1 MKKIALLIF
10 ATFSLQAQT
19 NADLSAL
26 VKKALDYAPALKAQ
40 KTQLQIGDTKT
51 LLQQSLDKPTI
62 AYEAGITRVD
72 PVSKATFA
80 MGGAPAVLQ
89 FQPNMNYN
97 TNFVASQ
104 TLYDWGKNKI
114 AIEKSQLETQLS
126 KTQIEQSAFGMAY
139 QIATLYHQ
147 ILFLQNVLRIQQS
160 ELVRIKSQSAI
171 VEQQLKLGE
180 ALQLDAMSLRIR
192 IQNQETKIGETDTQL
207 NKLTDY
213 LETQTGQSVKDLIK
227 PIQGSIQSTETIS
240 NNPIFASLNAENAV
254 LQQEINL
261 QEKASAPT
269 LSGAASL
276 GLRNG
281 YLPRINGEVPAFS
294 DDFKI
299 NTMVGLKL
307 NVPIYSGKRA
317 SLQKNIALIQ
327 QERIE
332 LQKEDANT
340 KLAYEQRQGEANT
353 KTILA
358 KLATQH
364 QLIEQAKYAY
374 QLGEARYKEGT
385 IKQLELDQIQNTL
398 EEAQLQEENFKLQLN
413 LQQLDLL
420 KTKGVKFWEL

>member
-19 NADLSAL
+19 NSELSTL

-40 KTQLQIGDTKT
+40 KTQLRIGDTKT
-51 LLQQSLDKPTI
+51 LIQQSLDKPTI

-80 MGGAPAVLQ
+80 MNGVPAVLQ

-104 TLYDWGKNKI
+104 MLYDWGKNKI
-114 AIEKSQLETQLS
+114 AIEKSQLETQVF
-126 KTQIEQSAFGMAY
+126 KTQIDQSAFGLAY
-139 QIATLYHQ
+139 QIATVYHQ
-147 ILFLQNVLRIQQS
+147 ILFLQNVAQIQKS

-207 NKLTDY
+207 NKLIDY
-213 LETQTGQSVKDLIK
+213 LDTHTGQTAKNFIK
-227 PIQGSIQSTETIS
+227 PIQTSIQSTEVIS
-240 NNPIFASLNAENAV
+240 NNPIFATLNAENAV
-254 LQQEINL
+254 LQNEINL

-269 LSGAASL
+269 LSGAASI

-281 YLPRINGEVPAFS
+281 YLPRINGEVPAIS
-294 DDFKI
+294 DDFKL
-299 NTMVGLKL
+299 NTTLGLKL

-317 SLQKNIALIQ
+317 SLQKSIAQIQ
-327 QERIE
+327 QERIAF
-332 LQKEDANT
+332 QKEDAHT
-340 KLAYEQRQGEANT
+340 KLAFEARQGEANT

-358 KLATQH
+358 KLATQR

-374 QLGEARYKEGT
+374 SLGEARYKEGT

>member
-26 VKKALDYAPALKAQ
+26 VRKALDYAPALKAQ
-40 KTQLQIGDTKT
+40 KTQVRIGDTKT
-51 LLQQSLDKPTI
+51 QIQQSLAKPVI

-80 MGGAPAVLQ
+80 MGGAPTVLQ

-97 TNFVASQ
+97 TNFVANQ

-126 KTQIEQSAFGMAY
+126 KTQIEQSAFGIAY
-139 QIATLYHQ
+139 QIATIYHQ

-180 ALQLDAMSLRIR
+180 ALQLDAMSLKIR
-192 IQNQETKIGETDTQL
+192 IQNQETKMGETETQI

-213 LETQTGQSVKDLIK
+213 LETQTGQPIKNLLK
-227 PIQGSIQSTETIS
+227 PIQTTIASTEGII
-240 NNPIFASLNAENAV
+240 NNPMFAQLEAENAV
-254 LQQEINL
+254 FQREIQL
-261 QEKASAPT
+261 QEKASSPT

-281 YLPRINGEVPAFS
+281 FLPRINGETPPFS

-317 SLQKNIALIQ
+317 SMQKSIAQIQ
-327 QERIE
+327 QERIAF
-332 LQKEDANT
+332 QKEDTQN
-340 KLAYEQRQGEANT
+340 KLAYEVRQGEANL
-353 KTILA
+353 KTIQA
-358 KLATQH
+358 KIATQH
-364 QLIEQAKYAY
+364 QLIGQARYAY

-385 IKQLELDQIQNTL
+385 IKQIELDQIQNTL

-420 KTKGVKFWEL
+420 KIKGVKFWEL

>member
-1 MKKIALLIF
+1 MKKIALLLL
-10 ATFSLQAQT
+10 ATCSLHAQT
-19 NADLSAL
+19 NSDLSAL
-26 VKKALDYAPALKAQ
+26 VTKALEYAPALKAQ
-40 KTQLQIGDTKT
+40 KTQIRVGDTKT
-51 LLQQSLDKPTI
+51 EIQRSLDKPII
-62 AYEAGITRVD
+62 AYEAGITRID
-72 PVSKATFA
+72 PVSKVTFA
-80 MGGAPAVLQ
+80 MGGAPSVLQ

-114 AIEKSQLETQLS
+114 AIEKSHLDTRLS
-126 KTQIEQSAFGMAY
+126 KSHIKQCEFAIAY
-139 QIATLYHQ
+139 QIATVYHQ
-147 ILFLQNVLRIQQS
+147 IVFLQNVLNIQEA
-160 ELVRIKSQSAI
+160 ELARIKSQSQI
-171 VEQQLKLGE
+171 IDQQVKLGE
-180 ALQLDAMSLRIR
+180 ALQLDAMSLKIR
-192 IQNQETKIGETDTQL
+192 IQNQETKIGETKMQVG
-207 NKLTDY
+207 KLTDY
-213 LETQTGQSVKDLIK
+213 LETQTGQSLKNGFK
-227 PIQGSIQSTETIS
+227 PIQTIIQSNETIA
-240 NNPIFASLNAENAV
+240 NNPMFAQLDVENAV
-254 LQQEINL
+254 WQQEVQL

-317 SLQKNIALIQ
+317 SMQKSIAQIQ
-327 QERIE
+327 QERINY
-332 LQKEDANT
+332 QREDTNN
-340 KLAYEQRQGEANT
+340 KLAYEIRQGDSNL
-353 KTILA
+353 KTIQA

-374 QLGEARYKEGT
+374 QLAEARYKVGT
-385 IKQLELDQIQNTL
+385 IKQMELDQVQNTL

>member
-1 MKKIALLIF
+1 M
-10 ATFSLQAQT
+10 
-19 NADLSAL
+19 
-26 VKKALDYAPALKAQ
+26 
-40 KTQLQIGDTKT
+40 
-51 LLQQSLDKPTI
+51 
-62 AYEAGITRVD
+62 
-72 PVSKATFA
+72 
-80 MGGAPAVLQ
+80 
-89 FQPNMNYN
+89 
-97 TNFVASQ
+97 
-104 TLYDWGKNKI
+104 
-114 AIEKSQLETQLS
+114 
-126 KTQIEQSAFGMAY
+126 
-139 QIATLYHQ
+139 
-147 ILFLQNVLRIQQS
+147 
-160 ELVRIKSQSAI
+160 
-171 VEQQLKLGE
+171 
-180 ALQLDAMSLRIR
+180 
-192 IQNQETKIGETDTQL
+192 
-207 NKLTDY
+207 NKLIDY
-213 LETQTGQSVKDLIK
+213 LETQTGQSVKELIK

-240 NNPIFASLNAENAV
+240 NNPIFASLNAEHAV

-327 QERIE
+327 QERIA